1 MRTSQPTTDQVLTNI
16 PKGHRSE
23 LLKVFNKILKNFR
36 ERRWEPSALNGGK
49 FCEVVYSILK
59 GHTSGN
65 YSSRLQ
71 KPTNMVDSCRRL
83 EQADKSKFCRSVR
96 IQIPRMLISLY
107 EIRNNRGVGHV
118 GGDVDP
124 NYMDAIAVLYMVK
137 WIMAELIRIFHKV
150 DINTATETIE
160 RITDRT
166 LPVLWKVGAKLRVLD
181 TSLTMREKT
190 LVILYY
196 ERGPIDESVLV
207 DWIEHTN
214 PSVYRRDVLRSSH
227 KEKLIEYDKSNKKV
241 QISPKG
247 IKYVEESI
255 DLADFF

>member
-1 MRTSQPTTDQVLTNI
+1 MKTAQPKIEQLLTNI

-23 LLKVFNKILKNFR
+23 LLKVFNKTLKNFR
-36 ERRWEPSALNGGK
+36 ESRWGSSELNGGK

-59 GHTSGN
+59 GHTAGN
-65 YSSRLQ
+65 YSSRPK
-71 KPTNMVDSCRRL
+71 KPTNMVDSCRHL

-118 GGDVDP
+118 GGDVDT
-124 NYMDAIAVLYMVK
+124 NHMDATAVLYMVK

-150 DINTATETIE
+150 DIKTATETID

-166 LPVLWKVGAKLRVLD
+166 LPVLWKVGSKLRVLD
-181 TSLTMREKT
+181 TSLTMKEKT

-196 ERGPIDESVLV
+196 ERDPIDESLLV
-207 DWIEHTN
+207 DWVEYTN
-214 PSVYRRDVLRSSH
+214 PSGYRRDVLRSSH

-247 IKYVEESI
+247 SKYVEESI